1 LFPESEQDSISKT
14 KYIYPEAVEDPDIA
28 INLITKEQDRLIAS
42 LTSYLE
48 PLRNADDDVMPVT
61 VRNAANMQLANEIK
75 QFIDELSHHELGQEM
90 SHILELQSRNEA
102 IISLLNSLHTF
113 TTTVGETQN
122 HTENLSGSIVE
133 SLHLILTL
141 MEETV
146 ANDENDEMLLEL
158 TSERSQLMDD
168 LRNRLLYDEATNVA
182 ERKSLYVS
190 TRVFERVLWQLRQ
203 MLISKQQNA

>member
-1 LFPESEQDSISKT
+1 
-14 KYIYPEAVEDPDIA
+14 
-28 INLITKEQDRLIAS
+28 
-42 LTSYLE
+42 
-48 PLRNADDDVMPVT
+48 
-61 VRNAANMQLANEIK
+61 
-75 QFIDELSHHELGQEM
+75 
-90 SHILELQSRNEA
+90 
-102 IISLLNSLHTF
+102 
-113 TTTVGETQN
+113 
-122 HTENLSGSIVE
+122 
-133 SLHLILTL
+133 

-146 ANDENDEMLLEL
+146 INDENDEMLLEL

>member
-1 LFPESEQDSISKT
+1 
-14 KYIYPEAVEDPDIA
+14 
-28 INLITKEQDRLIAS
+28 
-42 LTSYLE
+42 
-48 PLRNADDDVMPVT
+48 
-61 VRNAANMQLANEIK
+61 
-75 QFIDELSHHELGQEM
+75 
-90 SHILELQSRNEA
+90 
-102 IISLLNSLHTF
+102 
-113 TTTVGETQN
+113 
-122 HTENLSGSIVE
+122 
-133 SLHLILTL
+133 

-168 LRNRLLYDEATNVA
+168 LRNRLLYDETTNVA